1 MADEYIK
8 KDSALKEISDA
19 CDRCGYLN
27 DKFANCMCC
36 VVPNLKS
43 YLREIPAADVAPV
56 IHCEHCD
63 NWNEWDHSGHK
74 SLGNFRCS
82 CAYWTVEDGPTFYTA
97 PTDFCSYAEPRDPH
111 ES

>member
-8 KDSALKEISDA
+8 KDKIIRHIEIEHGVWGDQFGA
-19 CDRCGYLN
+19 KQIVWDI
-27 DKFANCMCC
+27 KAM
-36 VVPNLKS
+36 KA
-43 YLREIPAADVAPV
+43 EEVAPV
-56 IHCEHCD
+56 IRCEHCD

>member
-1 MADEYIK
+1 MADEYINRTLVK
-8 KDSALKEISDA
+8 AEFAGVHPTALIYA
-19 CDRCGYLN
+19 LIDR
-27 DKFANCMCC
+27 
-36 VVPNLKS
+36 V
-43 YLREIPAADVAPV
+43 PAADVVPV
-56 IHCEHCD
+56 IRCERCD

-111 ES
+111 EP